1 MATRQ
6 LQTPFG
12 GRWASRWTALADEI
26 EVRLE
31 AERERIGLWLPVA
44 LGAGIAAWFALPTA
58 VHWTGL
64 LLLLGG
70 GLLAGLLIGRERR
83 FGRMVTFGCA
93 IMALGLL
100 LIWARAAWV
109 AAPVLARPI
118 TTEFSA
124 RIERVVPLP
133 ARGQVRILALPQRR
147 ADLPP
152 RVRLTLRSEQAAGLA
167 GGELVGVRARLMPPP
182 PANLPGGYDFAQRA
196 WFDGIG
202 AVGTVLGEVAR
213 VPGTGEAI
221 PPLRNR
227 LSGHIQRQV
236 AGSAGGI
243 AAALVTGDQGAISD
257 ADADAMRRSGL
268 AHLLSISGL
277 HVTAVVGFTMF
288 LLIRLL
294 ALSPRLALSGVVLAA
309 AAGGAALAGVGYTWL
324 SGAEVPTIRSCVAA
338 LLVLAA
344 FLLGREALTL
354 RLVAAG
360 ALIVLVWRPES
371 LAGPSFQLS
380 FAAVTAII
388 ALHESPRMRAFL
400 ARRDEPGIFGAGRAV
415 AGLLI
420 TGFVV
425 EIALAPIALFHF
437 HKAGLYGALANVV
450 AIPLTTFV
458 IMPAEALALLF
469 DSAGLGA
476 PFWWVAEKALDLLI
490 LLAHVVADAPG
501 AVATLPS
508 FPPWG
513 FAFAVFGGLWL
524 LLWQTSWRRAGML
537 PVVIGVAALFAQP
550 RPDMLVTSDGRHIA
564 VAVPGGGY
572 ALLRDRAGDFIRDSL
587 SEAAGI
593 DTPLMALADLEHV
606 TCNRDFCRWRQ
617 GEGRGQ
623 GQGDAKDD
631 ATDDSGRV
639 ILASRGMDRVDGGE
653 MAPACAAADV
663 VISDRWLPHECV
675 ARWLT
680 IDRDSLAETGGL
692 ALYLGKTPRA
702 VASLRAGDRHP
713 WRRPEQVSGNDEAV
727 PTGALAR

>member
-12 GRWASRWTALADEI
+12 GRWASRLATLADDVEA
-26 EVRLE
+26 RLE

-44 LGAGIAAWFALPTA
+44 LGAGIAAWFALPVA
-58 VHWTGL
+58 AHWIGL

-70 GLLAGLLIGRERR
+70 GILAGLLIGWQRR
-83 FGRMVTFGCA
+83 LGRMVAIGCGAMA
-93 IMALGLL
+93 IGLL
-100 LIWARAAWV
+100 LVWARATSV
-109 AAPVLARPI
+109 AAPVLARPV

-124 RIERVVPLP
+124 LIERIEPLP
-133 ARGQVRILALPQRR
+133 ARGQVRILARPQRR
-147 ADLPP
+147 SDLPP
-152 RVRLTLRSEQAAGLA
+152 RVRLTLRSEQAVGLV

-182 PANLPGGYDFAQRA
+182 PANLPGGYDFARRA

-202 AVGTVLGEVAR
+202 AVGTVLGEIVR
-213 VPGTGEAI
+213 TPGAAGNV

-227 LSGHIQRQV
+227 LSGHIQAQID
-236 AGSAGGI
+236 GSTGGI

-257 ADADAMRRSGL
+257 DDSNAMRRSGL

-277 HVTAVVGFTMF
+277 HVSAVVGFTMF
-288 LLIRLL
+288 LLMRVL

-388 ALHESPRMRAFL
+388 ALHESPKMRAFL
-400 ARRDEPGIFGAGRAV
+400 ARRDEAWILKAARAV

-458 IMPAEALALLF
+458 IMPMEALALLF
-469 DSAGLGA
+469 DGVGLGA
-476 PFWWVAEKALDLLI
+476 PFWWVAGKALDLLL
-490 LLAHVVADAPG
+490 LLAHGVADAPG

-508 FPPWG
+508 FPSWG
-513 FAFAVFGGLWL
+513 FAFAIFGGLWL
-524 LLWQTSWRRAGML
+524 LLWRTAWRRAGIV
-537 PVVIGVAALFAQP
+537 PVAIGVATLLAQP
-550 RPDMLVTSDGRHIA
+550 RPDLLVTSDGRHIA

-572 ALLRDRAGDFIRDSL
+572 ALLRDRAGDYIRDTM

-593 DTPLMALADLEHV
+593 DTPLTALADLDHV
-606 TCNRDFCRWRQ
+606 TCNRDFCRWQ
-617 GEGRGQ
+617 HGEGAERR
-623 GQGDAKDD
+623 
-631 ATDDSGRV
+631 T
-639 ILASRGMDRVDGGE
+639 ILASRGLDRIEGAD

-663 VISDRWLPHECV
+663 VISDRWLPRECV

-680 IDRDSLAETGGL
+680 IDRDSLTETGGL
-692 ALYLGKTPRA
+692 ALYLGEKPRA
-702 VASLRAGDRHP
+702 VTTLRVGDGHP

-727 PTGALAR
+727 PTDALAR

>member
-6 LQTPFG
+6 LQTPI
-12 GRWASRWTALADEI
+12 ALRWTTIRRGFADAI
-26 EVRLE
+26 EARLE
-31 AERERIGLWLPVA
+31 AERERVGLWLPVA
-44 LGAGIAAWFALPTA
+44 FGAGIAAWFALPSA
-58 VHWTGL
+58 VHWMGM
-64 LLLLGG
+64 LLLLGA
-70 GLLAGLLIGRERR
+70 GLLAGLLIGWQRR
-83 FGRMVTFGCA
+83 SGRMVAIGCGM
-93 IMALGLL
+93 MALGLL
-100 LIWARAAWV
+100 LVWGRATWV
-109 AAPVLARPI
+109 AAPVLARPV

-124 RIERVVPLP
+124 RIERVEPLP
-133 ARGQVRILALPQRR
+133 ARGQVRILARPQQRT
-147 ADLPP
+147 DLPP
-152 RVRLTLRSEQAAGLA
+152 RVRLTLRSEQAGGLA
-167 GGELVGVRARLMPPP
+167 GGELVAVRARLMPPP

-202 AVGTVLGEVAR
+202 AVGTVLGDVSRA
-213 VPGTGEAI
+213 PGTGETA
-221 PPLRNR
+221 PPLRAR
-227 LSGHIQRQV
+227 LGSHIQRQV
-236 AGSAGGI
+236 DGSAGGI
-243 AAALVTGDQGAISD
+243 ATALVTGDQGAISD
-257 ADADAMRRSGL
+257 EDSEAMRRSGL

-294 ALSPRLALSGVVLAA
+294 ALSPRLALRGIVLAA

-360 ALIVLVWRPES
+360 ALIVLVWRPEA

-388 ALHESPRMRAFL
+388 ALHESPRMRRFL
-400 ARRDEPGIFGAGRAV
+400 ERRDESWVVRAGRGV

-469 DSAGLGA
+469 DSVGLGA
-476 PFWWVAEKALDLLI
+476 PFWWVAEKALALLL
-490 LLAHVVADAPG
+490 LLAHGVAGAPG

-513 FAFAVFGGLWL
+513 FALAVFGGLWL
-524 LLWQTSWRRAGML
+524 LLWRTSWRLAG
-537 PVVIGVAALFAQP
+537 VVPLVVGIASLLAQP
-550 RPDMLVTSDGRHIA
+550 RPDILVTSDGRHIA

-572 ALLRDRAGDFIRDSL
+572 ALLRDRAGDFIRDSV

-593 DTPLMALADLEHV
+593 DTPLAALADLDHV
-606 TCNRDFCRWRQ
+606 TCNRDFCRWTQ
-617 GEGRGQ
+617 GA
-623 GQGDAKDD
+623 GDAQ
-631 ATDDSGRV
+631 RV
-639 ILASRGMDRVDGGE
+639 ILASRGLDRIEGAD

-692 ALYLGKTPRA
+692 ALYLGKKPRA
-702 VASLRAGDRHP
+702 VTSLHAGDTHP

-727 PTGALAR
+727 PTNALAR